1 MIHSSDNLDISWLN
15 EYSSINDIHEQYCR
29 EPMKEINVFFVYI
42 NEHSYIE
49 KIINEKHGV
58 VETAVEGGS
67 APRYIIPKEHV
78 LHMIQSKK
86 ISTPYSKYKLMDTL
100 VYNVDLESDHIQS
113 YSKLSMNDQNNKQ
126 FFRVLT
132 LIDDIVLPPSIF
144 IFHSLNS
151 VFFIFQEYVHTFHKP
166 PSAPYGNDGVQSLTY
181 DLLRNSGSLQPEVPI
196 KPILK
201 KTNVDEHGHLQKH
214 TKKVRIT
221 IPEKDTNQPRS
232 ARHTRKNIIV
242 LDKTI

>member
-1 MIHSSDNLDISWLN
+1 
-15 EYSSINDIHEQYCR
+15 
-29 EPMKEINVFFVYI
+29 MKEINVFFVYI

-49 KIINEKHGV
+49 KIINEKHAV
-58 VETAVEGGS
+58 VSSTVEGVS
-67 APRYIIPKEHV
+67 VPRYIIPKEHV

-113 YSKLSMNDQNNKQ
+113 YSKLSMNDQHNKQ

-166 PSAPYGNDGVQSLTY
+166 PSAPYGNYGVQSLT
-181 DLLRNSGSLQPEVPI
+181 SGSLQSDVQV

-221 IPEKDTNQPRS
+221 IPEKDTNKS
-232 ARHTRKNIIV
+232 LHARHTRKNIIV